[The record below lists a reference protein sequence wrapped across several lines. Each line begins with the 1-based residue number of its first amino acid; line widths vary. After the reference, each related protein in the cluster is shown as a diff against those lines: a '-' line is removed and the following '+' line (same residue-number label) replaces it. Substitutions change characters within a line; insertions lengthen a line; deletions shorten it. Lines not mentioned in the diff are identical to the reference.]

1 VPTPVFRPQDDPG
14 RRRGARRVRRRD
26 LGRRPRH
33 DAARDL
39 PAGRRYRFRA
49 ARHPD
54 VFTGVL
60 RTVPFLAEW
69 LEVLEPISDVFP
81 MAGLRNTLR
90 RLVVEGQP
98 VVTGLHA
105 IGDTVCTTNPT
116 LGRGLS
122 LAVRGALDLAAA
134 LDARPDDPPAQAA
147 PMDLAVT
154 EHVAP
159 FYDDQAGIDA
169 ARLVALP
176 HTVLGG
182 PPPSSPEP
190 GGDRVTYS
198 QLRAAAPHDPSRS
211 GRSGRSW
218 ECSGRRTRSTA
229 TRRSSPASA
238 RSSPA
243 MGRNRSAGPAG
254 RSSSPRSR
262 RRTACP
268 GPAQRTANHT
278 RHATP
283 AAMQ

>member
-1 VPTPVFRPQDDPG
+1 MLLAICPP
-14 RRRGARRVRRRD
+14 
-26 LGRRPRH
+26 
-33 DAARDL
+33 AAD
-39 PAGRRYRFRA
+39 YRFRA

-54 VFTGVL
+54 VFTGVV

-81 MAGLRNTLR
+81 MAGLHNTLR

-147 PMDLAVT
+147 AMDLAVT

-198 QLRAAAPHDPSRS
+198 QLRAAAPHDPLAFRAFWTIMGMLRPPDEVYRDLALVARVREVLATHGTQPVGQPSRQ
-211 GRSGRSW
+211 
-218 ECSGRRTRSTA
+218 ELL
-229 TRRSSPASA
+229 
-238 RSSPA
+238 
-243 MGRNRSAGPAG
+243 
-254 RSSSPRSR
+254 
-262 RRTACP
+262 
-268 GPAQRTANHT
+268 
-278 RHATP
+278 
-283 AAMQ
+283 AALEA